1 MSSQNLRL
9 NFESR
14 AESDGKMRF
23 GVEGSFLEQL
33 LGQRLSLFGS
43 RISFVELV
51 GGQLFTRRPGES
63 FEVLRIGSVLN
74 AVSLQGGIGRSEIP
88 LSECRTNVF
97 DNVGK
102 GEG

>member
-33 LGQRLSLFGS
+33 LGQRLSLLGS

-51 GGQLFTRRPGES
+51 GGQLFTCRPRES
-63 FEVLRIGSVLN
+63 FEVLWIGPVLSTI
-74 AVSLQGGIGRSEIP
+74 SLQGGIGRSEIS
-88 LSECRTNVF
+88 LNECSTNVF

-102 GEG
+102 GDG